1 MARNNVCVIYDS
13 DENYAKRLMS
23 IINDDN
29 DIPYNAQ
36 VFTKENELD
45 RYLQEKK
52 ADMLMICEE
61 AYEYKTSRTGEKT
74 VVLCE
79 EEDYADE
86 INARKEEELVG
97 ICKYQPSYQILQS
110 VMKYE
115 KKGKRQKEKGLKVIG
130 VYGFNNTNR
139 IVLSL
144 AIARILSERT
154 HTLFVSFESFAC
166 FSNILKGEE
175 EQNLSDAL
183 YTFRQNHKQFHK
195 SIINAVSHY
204 DRLDYIPEAGCAED
218 IDDLNPE
225 ELGTF
230 VQGIGRELGYSY
242 VVINIGDGLRMPW
255 SVLECCDE
263 TYITG
268 SQDYIEDNRFKNFE
282 RYLIERGMGNTMD
295 AFKKIN
301 VCVEPEALDNNLW
314 SRMPF
319 YDFYEELLS
328 DIVSEDT

>member
-115 KKGKRQKEKGLKVIG
+115 KKGKQPPTQKRKRNSL
-130 VYGFNNTNR
+130 R
-139 IVLSL
+139 I
-144 AIARILSERT
+144 
-154 HTLFVSFESFAC
+154 
-166 FSNILKGEE
+166 
-175 EQNLSDAL
+175 
-183 YTFRQNHKQFHK
+183 
-195 SIINAVSHY
+195 
-204 DRLDYIPEAGCAED
+204 
-218 IDDLNPE
+218 
-225 ELGTF
+225 
-230 VQGIGRELGYSY
+230 
-242 VVINIGDGLRMPW
+242 
-255 SVLECCDE
+255 
-263 TYITG
+263 
-268 SQDYIEDNRFKNFE
+268 
-282 RYLIERGMGNTMD
+282 
-295 AFKKIN
+295 
-301 VCVEPEALDNNLW
+301 
-314 SRMPF
+314 
-319 YDFYEELLS
+319 
-328 DIVSEDT
+328 